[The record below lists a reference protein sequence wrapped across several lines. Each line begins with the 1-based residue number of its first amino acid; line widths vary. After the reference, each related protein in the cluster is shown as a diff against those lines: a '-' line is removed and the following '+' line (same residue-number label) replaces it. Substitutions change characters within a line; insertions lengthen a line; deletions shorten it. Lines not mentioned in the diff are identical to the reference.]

1 MDLIG
6 TGMDQDPDAHPSFL
20 TMIGIV
26 AVTVAVII
34 LVFFAIGYGFGR
46 LFL

>member
-1 MDLIG
+1 MNE
-6 TGMDQDPDAHPSFL
+6 DPDEGPSFL

-26 AVTVAVII
+26 AIAVAVII
-34 LVFFAIGYGFGR
+34 LVFFGVGYGFGR